1 MRHLLLIATV
11 VLPAAGTLLAQPAG
25 HWGTPLESSH
35 VPRWQAQW
43 IWLPEPSDA
52 DMLLARKTFTL
63 PQAPDKAVLSITAG
77 SRYQLFVNG
86 RYHGNGPAR
95 SAAHHQSYDVLDIRD
110 GLRKGKNVLAV
121 RVHFQRED
129 VSYYG
134 PSRAGLLAQLDCTLG
149 SEALTL
155 HTDASW
161 RVSPD
166 ESWLNTSPPMARFH
180 LEVCDR
186 VDLRRAIR
194 GWADVEF
201 DDTTWP
207 RARVLR
213 REEGWPSPQ
222 PNDRPTHLIPPWTS
236 LVARDIPYLKT
247 SVSTA
252 RQLVHVGS
260 IPAPQDDP
268 GFIGDHW
275 AEMPAIPRIA
285 VPKDTEPAECDLG
298 SQPTDESSPAVAEV
312 AKTFGDSPCRPK
324 LLASS
329 ATGIISPLERAPG
342 SRPVLVAANEP
353 GKCRTLVYDMG
364 EVQNGRPYLHVVA
377 PAGTVVDVVSSP
389 YLLDGSVPSP
399 VVVSSYV
406 DRIVL
411 SGERD
416 RWEAFYMKP
425 ARWLAVVFRYL
436 PGEAQIHGAGLVRS
450 EYPFVQKGQFQTPDF
465 PELQTLW
472 EAAAKTIRVCTTDAY
487 TDNYRERRQ
496 YAQTA
501 YYACLGNYPVFGDF
515 ALQLRY
521 LRQIAQEQLPNGIMP
536 AYAPRHGND
545 FMVILDSN
553 CFWIR
558 GLHQYLLWSGDRAT
572 TRDLLLAA
580 RNLLSLLHS
589 YTNSDGLIE
598 SPAYPYW
605 LDHALNDRRG
615 VNFCFNSHYLGAL
628 EDFTQILDWLDEP
641 DADIYRQRAQQ
652 IRGALRERLW
662 DAERRLFADALID
675 GELSEQFSEH
685 ANAMAMALRIAT
697 PEQMKAVAAQL
708 SQDEPHDFIRR
719 ESGLVMVTPAMSH
732 FLHAGL
738 CEAGYADQS
747 WDLLWARFAHMLA
760 PETNGTLWEEWWLDA
775 SGRNGRR
782 TPRPSGRSDAQ
793 TESAFPPGLFS
804 RYILG
809 IQPTNPG
816 LREVVLRY
824 YPSNRLLRRRG
835 VIPTPS
841 GTLEVKWDISPAE
854 FEISL
859 KIPPA
864 TTVRVDLAS
873 LGMPSPA
880 QITLDGKPISPSH
893 VENAFLAISA
903 GDHTLQV
910 NRR

>member
-1 MRHLLLIATV
+1 M
-11 VLPAAGTLLAQPAG
+11 LPAASTLLAQPAG
-25 HWGTPLESSH
+25 HWGMPLESSH

-43 IWLPEPSDA
+43 IWLPETSDA

-63 PQAPDKAVLSITAG
+63 SQAPDKAVLSITAG

-86 RYHGNGPAR
+86 RYHCSGPAR

-121 RVHFQRED
+121 RVHFQREE

-134 PSRAGLLAQLDCTLG
+134 PSRSGLLAQLDCTLG
-149 SEALTL
+149 SRALTIP
-155 HTDASW
+155 TNASW

-166 ESWLNTSPPMARFH
+166 ESWLSTSPRMARFH

-201 DDTTWP
+201 DATAWP
-207 RARVLR
+207 KARALR

-236 LVARDIPYLKT
+236 LVARDIPYLKE

-252 RQLVHVGS
+252 KQPVHVGNIS
-260 IPAPQDDP
+260 APQDDP
-268 GFIGDHW
+268 GFIGDDW
-275 AEMPAIPRIA
+275 AEVPATARIA
-285 VPKDTEPAECDLG
+285 VQQNTAPVERDLG
-298 SQPTDESSPAVAEV
+298 P
-312 AKTFGDSPCRPK
+312 
-324 LLASS
+324 
-329 ATGIISPLERAPG
+329 
-342 SRPVLVAANEP
+342 RPVLVAANEP
-353 GKCRTLVYDMG
+353 GKCRTLVYDLG
-364 EVQNGRPYLHVVA
+364 EVQNGRPFLHIAA
-377 PAGTVVDVVSSP
+377 PAGTVVDIVSSP
-389 YLLDGSVPSP
+389 YLLDDSVPSP

-406 DRIVL
+406 DRVVL

-425 ARWLAVVFRYL
+425 ARWLAIVFRHL

-472 EAAAKTIRVCTTDAY
+472 ESAIKTIRVCTTDAY

-515 ALQLRY
+515 ALQRRY
-521 LRQIAQEQLPNGIMP
+521 LRQIALEQLPNGIMP

-553 CFWIR
+553 CFWVR
-558 GLHQYLLWSGDRAT
+558 GLQQYMLWSGDRAT
-572 TRDLLLAA
+572 TRDLLPAA

-589 YTNSDGLIE
+589 YTDSDGLID

-641 DADIYRQRAQQ
+641 DADIYRQRVQQ

-662 DAERRLFADALID
+662 DPERRLFADALID
-675 GELSEQFSEH
+675 GELSDQFSEH
-685 ANAMAMALRIAT
+685 ANAMAMALKIAT
-697 PEQMKAVAAQL
+697 PEQMQAVAAQL
-708 SQDEPHDFIRR
+708 SQNEPHDFIRR

-793 TESAFPPGLFS
+793 TESAFPPALFS

-809 IQPTNPG
+809 IQPTSPG

-824 YPSNRLLRRRG
+824 YPSNRLLQRRG
-835 VIPTPS
+835 MIPTPS
-841 GTLEVKWDISPAE
+841 GPLEVRWDISPAE
-854 FEISL
+854 FRISL
-859 KIPPA
+859 RIPPA
-864 TTVRVDLAS
+864 TTVRVDLVS
-873 LGMPSPA
+873 LGVPSPP
-880 QITLDGKPISPSH
+880 QIILNGKPISPSE
-893 VENAFLAISA
+893 VKNSFAEISA
-903 GDHTLQV
+903 GDHTLRV
-910 NRR
+910 NRQ